1 MHRIRDRR
9 SVGRGMLS
17 GMGVQRFV
25 SNQQSN
31 NEDDHQSSTTSSSS
45 SSNRSI
51 YDNEDETDYSSEGD
65 DMSDLDLPPGF
76 YEFLSAQQN
85 NVDDKL
91 TTIANQLRGK
101 QTVFAIRLVRKFVYD
116 SGATLIASAI
126 EDGYNSCSN
135 HRLNDDNNTAIS
147 MSTRCVSISTPCRC
161 PTSQLREIILSRC
174 HIGDDGTCSL
184 AHAISNTCLF
194 LKTLDL
200 SSNDITGVGV
210 TCLANCVVT
219 AQREGERSSRIDTL
233 VLSSNSISSDGVA
246 ALANA
251 LKGEYSKYPINEEE
265 STEEDAPSIQKSVGF
280 CSLKQLHLSGCQLN
294 DEDAMVLGNA
304 LLPHCPQSEP
314 ALSTTDGLVLLNLHR
329 NRITING
336 MEFLYSVIHNWS
348 SPQNETDGDSN
359 LHPTQSLYCQS
370 NHTIELGVI
379 VDYGTR
385 DHNYGNFF
393 DQAEDEQLLL
403 NMRNYEMTGTVPST
417 ANVDEM
423 KQLMV
428 KKIIL
433 KEKMMNALEINR
445 QCAMVLQ
452 NFSKT
457 SNDAKSLETL
467 QQTPQ
472 EILCTAAR
480 SKITHALEEK
490 LQPSTV
496 TLPRRQ
502 DEHGKFLDN
511 EKDIL
516 DVNNLK
522 PKCSTVGEQ
531 FSSLDLNVFPQLLGF
546 INRHIQPPKALAMVF
561 DILRESP
568 DVCSFHSLSI
578 GKRPKRM

>member
-1 MHRIRDRR
+1 MHRIRGRR
-9 SVGRGMLS
+9 SVVGRLS
-17 GMGVQRFV
+17 GVGVQRFDID
-25 SNQQSN
+25 NQQNN
-31 NEDDHQSSTTSSSS
+31 NEQVDHQSSTTSSSS
-45 SSNRSI
+45 SSSNI
-51 YDNEDETDYSSEGD
+51 DNNEDETDYSSEGD

-76 YEFLSAQQN
+76 YEFLSTQQN

-101 QTVFAIRLVRKFVYD
+101 QPVFAIRLVRKFVYD
-116 SGATLIASAI
+116 RGATLIASAI
-126 EDGYNSCSN
+126 EDGYNSCPN
-135 HRLNDDNNTAIS
+135 HHLNDDNNTEIS
-147 MSTRCVSISTPCRC
+147 MSTRCVSISTP
-161 PTSQLREIILSRC
+161 PNSHLREIILSRC

-184 AHAISNTCLF
+184 AHAISNTRLS

-233 VLSSNSISSDGVA
+233 VLSSNFISSDGVA

-251 LKGEYSKYPINEEE
+251 LKGEYTKYPSKEEE
-265 STEEDAPSIQKSVGF
+265 STEEEEETIQKSVGF
-280 CSLKQLHLSGCQLN
+280 CSLKQLHISGCQLN
-294 DEDAMVLGNA
+294 DDDAMVLGNA
-304 LLPHCPQSEP
+304 LLPCSQSEP
-314 ALSTTDGLVLLNLHR
+314 ALPTTNGLVLLNLHR
-329 NRITING
+329 NGITIKG

-348 SPQNETDGDSN
+348 SPQNETDDDC
-359 LHPTQSLYCQS
+359 LHPIQSLYCQS
-370 NHTIELGVI
+370 NHAIELGVI

-385 DHNYGNFF
+385 DHNYGTFF
-393 DQAEDEQLLL
+393 YQDEDEQLLM
-403 NMRNYEMTGTVPST
+403 NMKYYEMTGIVPST
-417 ANVDEM
+417 INVDEM

-428 KKIIL
+428 KKLML

-445 QCAMVLQ
+445 QCAMA
-452 NFSKT
+452 F
-457 SNDAKSLETL
+457 DEAKSLETL
-467 QQTPQ
+467 QQTPRQ
-472 EILCTAAR
+472 ILCTAAR
-480 SKITHALEEK
+480 SKITHALQEK

-502 DEHGKFLDN
+502 DEYGKFLDN

-522 PKCSTVGEQ
+522 PKCSTIGEQ

-568 DVCSFHSLSI
+568 DVCSFHSVSI
-578 GKRPKRM
+578 GTKTK